1 MKKTFLLFFLVTSTL
16 IFAQNVSEDQYF
28 TSEQMAVF
36 PDGGILHFRQLIA
49 ENFRPRKVKGK
60 GIETC
65 QLRFVIDRDGTITD
79 IKAEGTNESFN
90 KEAVLAISKIKTK
103 WIPAK
108 IEGITVRYM
117 MRVPLTMDFN

>member
-1 MKKTFLLFFLVTSTL
+1 MKKIFLLFFLVTSTL
-16 IFAQNVSEDQYF
+16 IFAQNVSEDQYV
-28 TSEQMAVF
+28 TNEQMAEF
-36 PDGGILHFRQLIA
+36 PDGGIPHFRQLIA

-60 GIETC
+60 GVETC
-65 QLRFVIDRDGTITD
+65 QLRFVIDRDGTITNV
-79 IKAEGTNESFN
+79 KAEGTNESFN
-90 KEAVLAISKIKTK
+90 KEAMLAISKIKTK